1 MDSIRARLD
10 EELQEVK
17 TELARIEDKLKVRGE
32 YGFGKGDPAIYQ
44 WEFNLALKE
53 RYEKHLEEVQGALQR
68 LEDGSYGVCERC
80 HGRIEA
86 ERLDALPFTSLCI
99 ECAKKAA

>member
-1 MDSIRARLD
+1 MDSIRERLD

-17 TELARIEDKLKVRGE
+17 TELARIEEMLKVRGD

-53 RYEKHLEEVQGALQR
+53 RYEKHLEDVQAALQR
-68 LEDGSYGVCERC
+68 LEEGSYGVCERC
-80 HGRIEA
+80 QKRIEE
-86 ERLDALPFTSLCI
+86 ERLKVLPFTSLCI